1 LSDTSTQCKAKSEE
15 YENNQVVRREEL
27 TAIQKAVEIIS
38 SDKVKGKGEKS
49 LPALLQAKKKH
60 AFAQLRSSVHE
71 SPEARQKA
79 INYLQA
85 QAAKLGSRYLSV
97 VAAHTEADPFVK
109 VKKMIKDLI
118 TKLMESAN
126 AESDQNAY
134 CTTELATNK
143 QTREIKSSEID
154 ELTANVESETA
165 TSERLSTEI
174 ADLADALSE
183 LKGKQHEATTMRSD
197 EKKSNAQAVV
207 EAKEAQKAVEQAIQV
222 LKEFYGSQDGAA
234 LVQDGD
240 KDIASMSQAGKEPY
254 KGMGSTSGG
263 ILGMLEVVLSDFAR
277 LETETAEA
285 EAQGQRTYD
294 AFTNEAN
301 EDSAVKETEKKHKEN
316 NRDRALEK
324 LRGFKKELEMTQ
336 TELDT
341 ALDYYGKLKTQ
352 CVDTGL
358 SYEERV
364 KMREQE
370 IVSLQEALKILDGED
385 I

>member
-1 LSDTSTQCKAKSEE
+1 
-15 YENNQVVRREEL
+15 
-27 TAIQKAVEIIS
+27 
-38 SDKVKGKGEKS
+38 
-49 LPALLQAKKKH
+49 
-60 AFAQLRSSVHE
+60 VHE
-71 SPEARQKA
+71 APEARQKA

-183 LKGKQHEATTMRSD
+183 LKGKQHEATNMRSD